1 MYIRLLLPLLA
12 LVALAAPAQA
22 ESLPGT
28 LSNGLLAL
36 RGDSIVVSPL
46 DAGLT
51 RYTGFGQDGSQLWSY
66 DLPSHL
72 RDAEITDLTL
82 MAGQVVLQPRA
93 IIDVSGDIYGR
104 GGRFD
109 PTSADLRGGTIAI
122 AGDIVSI
129 AAGSGIRTVSYDPD
143 GNVPGANVGMQASGS
158 IFIATGSLSDGLV
171 VFTPSPALDPTP
183 LPIYYTGEG
192 STGVIG
198 TMVTF
203 PGNLTYDGFENAVWN
218 ATLTLAPVP
227 LPASMALLAPGL
239 LGLLARRRG

>member
-72 RDAEITDLTL
+72 RDAGITDLTL
-82 MAGQVVLQPRA
+82 TAGRVELQPRA

-104 GGRFD
+104 VGRFD

-143 GNVPGANVGMQASGS
+143 GNVPGASGRLLASGS
-158 IFIATGSLSDGLV
+158 ISRTGAAGTELPSTAGDVIVPAPPVSITDG
-171 VFTPSPALDPTP
+171 
-183 LPIYYTGEG
+183 
-192 STGVIG
+192 GVIV
-198 TMVTF
+198 M
-203 PGNLTYDGFENAVWN
+203 PANA
-218 ATLTLAPVP
+218 VP
-227 LPASMALLAPGL
+227 LPGALALLAPGL